1 MLTPQFKE
9 LLELRSQA
17 YSVGLVSSQRTQTM
31 LSGLYASVFRGQ
43 GMNFEEVRE
52 YQHGDEIRN
61 IDWRVTARMN
71 RPYLKIYREER
82 ERSVV
87 LCVNTG
93 VQMQFGTRNTF
104 KSIQAAKTA
113 ALLGWSAY
121 GHGDRVGG
129 LLFGQ
134 QTSKFFRPS
143 RSQRSLGQILR
154 NLTIP
159 PDNKADITTLEQAL
173 QVLNRS
179 TSTGSLLFIIT
190 DFNQTD
196 IPSLQQTLTQL
207 RQHHEI
213 VLISIDDPADYNLPK
228 VGQVEFNAPD
238 GSKVYIDTDS
248 QAGRMAYRKAWETQH
263 QTLKQTAQRL
273 FIDLFSIST
282 QDDVYNGLLKGL
294 QQRVQRRRTHR

>member
-1 MLTPQFKE
+1 MLTPQLKE
-9 LLELRSQA
+9 LLELRYQA
-17 YSVGLVSSQRTQTM
+17 NSVGLVSSQRTQTM
-31 LSGLYASVFRGQ
+31 LSGLYASVFRGH

-52 YQHGDEIRN
+52 YQSGDEIRN

-82 ERSVV
+82 ERSVM
-87 LCVNTG
+87 LCVDTG
-93 VQMQFGTRNTF
+93 VQMQFGTCETF
-104 KSIQAAKTA
+104 KAVQAAKVA

-134 QTSKFFRPS
+134 QAPKFFRPN

-159 PDNKADITTLEQAL
+159 PNDKQDSSTLEKAL

-179 TSTGSLLFIIT
+179 SGTGSLLFVIT
-190 DFNQTD
+190 DFNQADVPT
-196 IPSLQQTLTQL
+196 LQRTLSQL

-213 VLISIDDPADYNLPK
+213 VLISIDDPADYDLPA
-228 VGQVEFNAPD
+228 VGQVGFVTPD
-238 GSKVYIDTDS
+238 GTKVYIDTDS
-248 QAGRMAYRKAWETQH
+248 KAGRIAYRKTWETKRQD
-263 QTLKQTAQRL
+263 LKQMVQGL
-273 FIDLFSIST
+273 FIDLFNIST
-282 QDDVYNGLLKGL
+282 QDNVYNSLFKGL
-294 QQRVQRRRTHR
+294 QQRVQNRRTHR

>member
-9 LLELRSQA
+9 LLELRYQA

-43 GMNFEEVRE
+43 GMDFEEVRE

-71 RPYLKIYREER
+71 RPYLKVYREER

-93 VQMQFGTRNTF
+93 VQMQFGTRKTF
-104 KSIQAAKTA
+104 KSIQAAKAA

-134 QTSKFFRPS
+134 QTPRFFRPN

-159 PDNKADITTLEQAL
+159 PDNTKDTTTLNQAL

-179 TSTGSLLFIIT
+179 TSTGSLLFVIT

-196 IPSLQQTLTQL
+196 IPTLQQTLNQL

-213 VLISIDDPADYNLPK
+213 VLISIDDQADYALPAI
-228 VGQVEFNAPD
+228 GQVEFIAAD
-238 GSKVYIDTDS
+238 GTKICIDSDSK
-248 QAGRMAYRKAWETQH
+248 AGRAAYRKAWETQH
-263 QTLKQTAQRL
+263 QALKQTAQRL

-282 QDDVYNGLLKGL
+282 QDDVYNSLLQGL
-294 QQRVQRRRTHR
+294 QQRVQKRRTHR